1 VDLVVDSTRS
11 IPNKVKISEGELFQK
26 DLDKLIV
33 AQGEPFSTL
42 SIYAQFK
49 VFELAKR
56 KGIKVTLDG
65 QGADEM
71 LAGYQGYPE
80 SRILSLLETGDFLGL
95 AKFTKN
101 WTKWPGRSLKFLLGL
116 GVSEFLPQLRKSEGF
131 IKASQALGFM
141 SSHSLELFS
150 DEVFSLSSAN
160 PVPKTRSKNYTG
172 RRLVESLQQALGPK
186 GLTSLLRFADRN
198 SMHSS
203 IESRVPFLNRKLVEY
218 TLSLPE
224 HFLISQAGETKSILR
239 KALVGVVPQ
248 AILDRRDKIG
258 FEASTANWGIGSP
271 ILIEISKN
279 LDAVPL
285 LNPNS
290 ARQAINSVFE
300 GSAPLS
306 ANTWRLIN
314 FARWVQLEEIAN

>member
-1 VDLVVDSTRS
+1 
-11 IPNKVKISEGELFQK
+11 
-26 DLDKLIV
+26 
-33 AQGEPFSTL
+33 
-42 SIYAQFK
+42 
-49 VFELAKR
+49 
-56 KGIKVTLDG
+56 
-65 QGADEM
+65 M